1 VQPNDPFTLPGTW
14 RGPPPRY
21 STYRDVMTTSQAGF
35 DALARLDLLG
45 LDDALSGED
54 RLLRDTVR
62 RFAAEQLRPNI
73 ARWFEDGT
81 LPARELALEFG
92 KLGVLGMHLDGYEC
106 PGASATQYGLACT
119 EIEAVDSG
127 LRSLVSVQGSLAM
140 YAIHAYGSEEQKQR
154 WLPPMSRGE
163 AIGCFGLTEP
173 DAGSDPGSMR
183 SYAKRDGDDWILHGS
198 KMWITNGSI
207 SDVAVVWART
217 DDGVRG
223 FLVERGMPGYTTSDV
238 HHKISLRASITSE
251 LSFDEVR
258 LPASAQL
265 PEAAGLRA
273 PLGCLTEARYGIICG
288 VVGAARDAL
297 ASALSYSTSRVQ
309 FGKPISGFQLTQRK
323 LAELAVSVSNMQ
335 LVARR
340 LGELKDAGTIKPYQI
355 SYGKFA
361 NVQAALEVCREARS
375 ILGGSGIT
383 TEYSPLRHAVN
394 LETVYTYEG
403 THEVHT
409 LVLGEQLTG
418 TSAYR

>member
-1 VQPNDPFTLPGTW
+1 MSAPSSGDGAVLQKSLD
-14 RGPPPRY
+14 
-21 STYRDVMTTSQAGF
+21 S
-35 DALARLDLLG
+35 LDLLD
-45 LDDALSGED
+45 LEQTLNSED
-54 RLLRDTVR
+54 RLLRDTIR
-62 RFAAEQLRPNI
+62 RFATDQLRPHI
-73 ARWFEDGT
+73 AEWFEAGT

-92 KLGVLGMHLDGYEC
+92 KLGVLGMHLDGYGC
-106 PGASATQYGLACT
+106 PGAKPSQYALACI

-140 YAIHAYGSEEQKQR
+140 WAIYAYGSEQQKQE
-154 WLPPMSRGE
+154 WLPRMARGE

-173 DAGSDPGSMR
+173 DAGSDPASMR
-183 SYAKRDGDDWILHGS
+183 TYARRDGDTDDADWILHGS

-217 DDGVRG
+217 DQGIRG
-223 FLVERGMPGYTTSDV
+223 FLVEKGTPGFTSTDV

-265 PEAAGLRA
+265 PEAHGLRA
-273 PLGCLTEARYGIICG
+273 PLGCLTEARFGIVNG
-288 VVGAARDAL
+288 VIGSARDAL
-297 ASALSYSTSRVQ
+297 ASTLAYANSRVQ
-309 FGKPISGFQLTQRK
+309 FGKPISSFQLTQRK
-323 LAELAVSVSNMQ
+323 FAEMAVTVQNMQ

-340 LGELKDAGTIKPYQI
+340 LCELKDADQVKPHQI
-355 SYGKFA
+355 SYGKFN
-361 NVQAALEVCREARS
+361 NVKAALEVCREARS

-383 TEYSPLRHAVN
+383 TEYPVLRHAVN
-394 LETVYTYEG
+394 LETVFTYEG

-418 TSAYR
+418 ISAYR